1 MKIICLEEHIATPG
15 IVDAWQGLDPATRDF
30 GIGLSTG
37 NDKERR
43 LLDLTNLRIAAMDE
57 AGIDVAVLSH
67 TTPGVQSLP
76 LDQAV
81 PLARQAND
89 VIANL
94 VRERPDRF
102 QGFATLPTTAPKDA
116 AHELERAVKELSLDG
131 AMLFGRTGDRNLDHS
146 DFWPIL
152 ETAAALRAPIYIHPQ
167 TPQPGVLAAYYQGLG
182 DEVATSFATSGLGWH
197 FESGIQAIRLMLS
210 GVFDR
215 LPDLR
220 IILGHWGEVVLFYLD
235 RIDLTT
241 QAAHLPRPVS
251 DYFRTNVW
259 VTSSGLFSQ
268 RYLRWATEVI
278 GVERVMC
285 ATDYPFPPL
294 EPQGNRR
301 FLEASGLSSN
311 DREKVASGNWER
323 LRTEIRR

>member
-1 MKIICLEEHIATPG
+1 M
-15 IVDAWQGLDPATRDF
+15 
-30 GIGLSTG
+30 
-37 NDKERR
+37 
-43 LLDLTNLRIAAMDE
+43 
-57 AGIDVAVLSH
+57 
-67 TTPGVQSLP
+67 
-76 LDQAV
+76 
-81 PLARQAND
+81 
-89 VIANL
+89 
-94 VRERPDRF
+94 
-102 QGFATLPTTAPKDA
+102 
-116 AHELERAVKELSLDG
+116 
-131 AMLFGRTGDRNLDHS
+131 
-146 DFWPIL
+146 
-152 ETAAALRAPIYIHPQ
+152 RAPIYIHPQ

-197 FESGIQAIRLMLS
+197 FESGIQAIRLILS